1 MHNQCGMIIQA
12 IQAIF
17 TLNHA
22 SDEFQDQI
30 ELLMQQQ
37 IDASL
42 EQVLTD
48 LLRIRQ
54 ENDEIRERMQQ

>member
-1 MHNQCGMIIQA
+1 MIIQA